1 MGQHLGLPSP
11 ALQELL
17 EKPFTNFYILL
28 LRRPSVS
35 KRTRPPC
42 APGPSTRAH
51 RNPAHRNPA
60 RGTGGRAALGF
71 EDVHGPHDVL
81 PADGALAH
89 PLAALGAGDHV
100 AALQQHAVDHG
111 VHADPA
117 QVVVVLVQLHP
128 LPLWK
133 PTEREVTAL
142 GPADPRQLQPSPA
155 PSPHLRFF

>member
-1 MGQHLGLPSP
+1 M
-11 ALQELL
+11 
-17 EKPFTNFYILL
+17 
-28 LRRPSVS
+28 
-35 KRTRPPC
+35 C
-42 APGPSTRAH
+42 PGASTAH

-60 RGTGGRAALGF
+60 RGTGGRAGLGF

-117 QVVVVLVQLHP
+117 QVVIVLVQLHP

-133 PTEREVTAL
+133 PTQREVTAP
-142 GPADPRQLQPSPA
+142 GPAEPGQLQPRHA
-155 PSPHLRFF
+155 PSHYMSVFNP